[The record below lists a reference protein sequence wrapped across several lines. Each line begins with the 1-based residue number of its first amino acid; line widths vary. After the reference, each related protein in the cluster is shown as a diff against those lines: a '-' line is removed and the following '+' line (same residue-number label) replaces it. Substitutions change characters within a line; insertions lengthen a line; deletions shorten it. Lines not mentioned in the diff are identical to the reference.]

1 MLLSL
6 PDLITKVRRLDSS
19 QEKYEHTGKIYFLRN
34 YTVEMIEP
42 FLKYHLYEAKI
53 NPLIQFGD
61 YDVIHQEVLDP
72 CSKLHKMQP
81 DIIVIALVLENIIPD
96 MFALNEKIDE
106 VKEHLNQIYKLVS
119 KHSNA
124 LIAINTFIP
133 PFYSEWGIA
142 HSPDILGLNYLI
154 TELNQ
159 YIRRFVIEH
168 GNRFFIVDWER
179 LIRILGED
187 NGIDYRYW
195 YSSKAPFKN
204 AFLDLYAIEIMK
216 ITRALK
222 GKAKKCVLLDCDNTL
237 WGGIIGEDGIEG
249 IKLDKDIY
257 PGRAFYE
264 FQRNLIYLFERGVIL
279 CLCSKNNEDDVWE
292 VLDNHPQS
300 LLKRKHFSAWRINWD
315 DKVSNIQSLADEL
328 NIGIDS
334 MVFVDD
340 SPMECE
346 LVEERFPQVTV
357 LQVPDKLYHYPHLLF
372 KAGLFDTLKIS
383 EEDKNRT
390 AMYQAQARRNS
401 ERNKFTDIADYLS
414 SLELQATIH
423 PVRKEEIPRTAQL
436 TQKTNQFNLT
446 TRRYSEAD
454 IAAMSKDPLK
464 EVYTLSVKDR
474 HGDYGLT
481 GVLIASLK
489 DKKCMVDSLLLSC
502 RILGRRL
509 EYVFVQQCFQD
520 IQKNHP
526 VEIWEAEYI
535 PTVKNQQVI
544 DFWDKVGFTA
554 VNQGGG
560 KKFYKKIEDIP
571 QKIKADFIEIIEE

>member
-1 MLLSL
+1 
-6 PDLITKVRRLDSS
+6 
-19 QEKYEHTGKIYFLRN
+19 
-34 YTVEMIEP
+34 
-42 FLKYHLYEAKI
+42 
-53 NPLIQFGD
+53 
-61 YDVIHQEVLDP
+61 
-72 CSKLHKMQP
+72 
-81 DIIVIALVLENIIPD
+81 